1 MGELE
6 PLAVV
11 RSRLHTQRLASGQL
25 DKPAEA
31 VHWLGAMQAQ
41 EFAEAKWS
49 IAERVDGCTDAD
61 VEEAFARG
69 EILRTHLLRP
79 TWHFVSSTDIRW
91 MLRLTAPRV
100 HAANR
105 YTYRKFDLPG
115 ETLEQAHGVIAA
127 ALGDGEPRTRP
138 ELADALAKAG
148 IVADGVRLGYVLM
161 HAELEELV
169 CSGPRR
175 GKQHTY
181 ALLDQRAPE
190 APALARDEA
199 LHELTLRFFRSRG
212 PATVTDF
219 TAWSGLTVADA
230 KAGLQMAGKELDTTL
245 DEKGTAWI
253 GGVGAGE
260 HACATGAYLIPMYDE
275 MGIGYKHLRMV
286 LAESPPGEGML
297 SRAVVID
304 GRTVGSWKRTVAKRA
319 VTIEATLF
327 TELSAGDRA
336 ALEAAVERFGRFME
350 LPATLELTPG

>member
-11 RSRLHTQRLASGQL
+11 QSRLHTQRLASGHF
-25 DKPAEA
+25 DRPAEA

-49 IAERVDGCTDAD
+49 IAERVDNCTDAD

-69 EILRTHLLRP
+69 EILRTHVLRP
-79 TWHFVSSTDIRW
+79 TWHFVAATDIRW

-105 YTYRKFDLPG
+105 YSYRKFDLPDQ
-115 ETLEQAHGVIAA
+115 TLGQAHAVIAA
-127 ALGDGEPRTRP
+127 ALEDGEPRTRP

-148 IVADGVRLGYVLM
+148 IVADGVRLGYILM

-190 APALARDEA
+190 QSALARDEA
-199 LHELTLRFFRSRG
+199 LSQLTLRFFRSRG
-212 PATVTDF
+212 PATVADF

-230 KAGLQMAGKELDTTL
+230 NAGLQLAGEELDATL
-245 DEKGTAWI
+245 DEEGTAWI
-253 GGVGAGE
+253 GGAGGGAS
-260 HACATGAYLIPMYDE
+260 AAAPGAYLIPMYDE
-275 MGIGYKHLRMV
+275 MGIGYKDLRMV
-286 LAESPPGEGML
+286 LAQPPPREGML
-297 SRAVVID
+297 NRPIVID
-304 GRTVGSWKRTVAKRA
+304 GRTVGSWKRTMARRA

-327 TELSAGDRA
+327 TELSSGDRT
-336 ALEAAVERFGRFME
+336 ALEAAVARFGRFIE
-350 LPATLELTPG
+350 LPAGLELTP

>member
-11 RSRLHTQRLASGQL
+11 QSRLHTQRLASGHF
-25 DKPAEA
+25 DRPADA
-31 VHWLGAMQAQ
+31 VRWLGAMQAQ

-61 VEEAFARG
+61 VEEAFSSG
-69 EILRTHLLRP
+69 EILRTHVLRP
-79 TWHFVSSTDIRW
+79 TWHFVAPTDIRW

-105 YTYRKFDLPG
+105 YTYRRFDLPD

-127 ALGDGEPRTRP
+127 ALGDGYPRTRP

-148 IVADGVRLGYVLM
+148 IVADGVRLGYILM

-175 GKQHTY
+175 GKRHTY

-190 APALARDEA
+190 TPALTRDEA
-199 LHELTLRFFRSRG
+199 LSELTLRFFRSRG
-212 PATVTDF
+212 PATVADF
-219 TAWSGLTVADA
+219 TAWSSLTVADA
-230 KAGLQMAGKELDTTL
+230 KAGLQMAGEELDTTL
-245 DEKGTAWI
+245 DEKGTSWI
-253 GGVGAGE
+253 GGAGGGASPS
-260 HACATGAYLIPMYDE
+260 APGAYLIPMYDE
-275 MGIGYKHLRMV
+275 MGIGYKDLRMV
-286 LAESPPGEGML
+286 LAQPPPREGL
-297 SRAVVID
+297 NRPIVID
-304 GRTVGSWKRTVAKRA
+304 GRTVGSWKRTMAKRA
-319 VTIEATLF
+319 VTIEATVF
-327 TELSAGDRA
+327 TELSSGDRS

-350 LPATLELTPG
+350 LPAALELTP

>member
-11 RSRLHTQRLASGQL
+11 QSRLHTQRLASGHF

-79 TWHFVSSTDIRW
+79 TWHFVAATDIRW

-105 YTYRKFDLPG
+105 HTYRKVDLP
-115 ETLEQAHGVIAA
+115 EQTLEQAHRVIAA

-138 ELADALAKAG
+138 ELGDVLAKAG
-148 IVADGVRLGYVLM
+148 IVADGVRLAYILM

-175 GKQHTY
+175 GRRHTY

-190 APALARDEA
+190 ARTLTRDEA
-199 LHELTLRFFRSRG
+199 LYELTLRFFRSRG

-230 KAGLQMAGKELDTTL
+230 KAGLHMAGEDLETTL
-245 DEKGTAWI
+245 DEQGRAWI
-253 GGVGAGE
+253 GGVRGGEGAS
-260 HACATGAYLIPMYDE
+260 APGAYLIPMYDE
-275 MGIGYKHLRMV
+275 MGIGYKDLRMV
-286 LAESPPGEGML
+286 LAEPPPREGML
-297 SRAVVID
+297 SRSIVIN
-304 GRTVGSWKRTVAKRA
+304 GRTVGSWKRTMAKRA
-319 VTIEATLF
+319 VTVEATLF

-350 LPATLELTPG
+350 LPASLELTP

>member
-11 RSRLHTQRLASGQL
+11 QSRLHTQRLASGPF

-79 TWHFVSSTDIRW
+79 TWHFVAPTDIRW

-105 YTYRKFDLPG
+105 YSYRKFDLPDH
-115 ETLEQAHGVIAA
+115 TLEQAHRVIAA
-127 ALGDGEPRTRP
+127 ALGNGEPRTRR
-138 ELADALAKAG
+138 ELGDALAKAG
-148 IVADGVRLGYVLM
+148 IVADGVRLGYILM

-190 APALARDEA
+190 APALTRDEA
-199 LHELTLRFFRSRG
+199 LYELTLRFFRSRG
-212 PATVTDF
+212 PATVNDF
-219 TAWSGLTVADA
+219 TSWSGLTVADA
-230 KAGLQMAGKELDTTL
+230 KAGLQMSAKDLDSTP

-253 GGVGAGE
+253 GGAGGGK
-260 HACATGAYLIPMYDE
+260 HASAPGAYLIPMYDE
-275 MGIGYKHLRMV
+275 MGIGYRDLRMV
-286 LAESPPGEGML
+286 LAESAPREGML
-297 SRAVVID
+297 SRPIVID
-304 GRTVGSWKRTVAKRA
+304 GRTVGSWKRTVVRGA
-319 VTIEATLF
+319 VTVEATLF

-336 ALEAAVERFGRFME
+336 ALETAVVRFGQFME
-350 LPATLELTPG
+350 LPATLELTP